1 MEFDSLTPLYE
12 DNTRNDC
19 LPIPYRCILYVA
31 SDSVGKLNNI
41 YMLDF
46 LISRIDRE
54 LMKHICF
61 DIQNGTLFL
70 ESDDTMLLALLEA
83 INDNKQLYE
92 ENGVTLGE
100 A

>member
-12 DNTRNDC
+12 DNTRNVSC
-19 LPIPYRCILYVA
+19 SIPYRCILYVA
-31 SDSVGKLNNI
+31 SDSIGKLNNI

-46 LISRIDRE
+46 LITRIDRE

-92 ENGVTLGE
+92 ENGVTVGV

>member
-1 MEFDSLTPLYE
+1 M
-12 DNTRNDC
+12 
-19 LPIPYRCILYVA
+19 A
-31 SDSVGKLNNI
+31 SDSIGKLNNI

-92 ENGVTLGE
+92 ENGVTVGV

>member
-1 MEFDSLTPLYE
+1 
-12 DNTRNDC
+12 
-19 LPIPYRCILYVA
+19 
-31 SDSVGKLNNI
+31 
-41 YMLDF
+41 MLD
-46 LISRIDRE
+46 LIMSKIDRE
-54 LMKHICF
+54 LMQHICF

>member
-12 DNTRNDC
+12 DNTRNVSC
-19 LPIPYRCILYVA
+19 SIPYRCILYVA
-31 SDSVGKLNNI
+31 SDSIGKLNNI

-46 LISRIDRE
+46 LITQIDRE

-92 ENGVTLGE
+92 ENGITVGE

>member
-1 MEFDSLTPLYE
+1 
-12 DNTRNDC
+12 
-19 LPIPYRCILYVA
+19 
-31 SDSVGKLNNI
+31 
-41 YMLDF
+41 MLDF
-46 LISRIDRE
+46 LIAQIDRE

-61 DIQNGTLFL
+61 DIQDGTLFL

-92 ENGVTLGE
+92 ENGITVGE

>member
-12 DNTRNDC
+12 DNTRNVSC
-19 LPIPYRCILYVA
+19 SIPYRCILYVA
-31 SDSVGKLNNI
+31 SDSIGKLNNI

-92 ENGVTLGE
+92 ENGITVGE

>member
-1 MEFDSLTPLYE
+1 
-12 DNTRNDC
+12 
-19 LPIPYRCILYVA
+19 
-31 SDSVGKLNNI
+31 
-41 YMLDF
+41 MLDF
-46 LISRIDRE
+46 LISQIDRV

-92 ENGVTLGE
+92 ENGITVGE